1 MKKRIISLL
10 AALLL
15 SVSLFAALALNAAAD
30 SERQLPLV
38 CDAYGLLTEEEDEA
52 LNQSAETYSAMYECD
67 IIVVVVSDT
76 EGYNVEDYTEAVY
89 QQFDYGWGEEKSGV
103 ILLLSMEERDYD
115 LAAYGYGN
123 VAFTDYG
130 KAWLMDDVLPFL
142 GDDDWYGGFNKYIDL
157 CADYLRQAR
166 EGNPVDYYGK
176 DDPWDEPVRRQGFYV
191 TAPMVLM
198 SLIIGLIP
206 AGITVLVMRGKMK
219 SAGLQARAD
228 SYLDSDLQLT
238 ERTDRFLNKTTT
250 RVRRSDD
257 SGSRSGGGH
266 GTSVRSSGFSH
277 HSGKF

>member
-1 MKKRIISLL
+1 MKKRIFSLL

-15 SVSLFAALALNAAAD
+15 SASLFAALALNAAAD

-52 LNQSAETYSAMYECD
+52 LNKSADTYSAMYECD
-67 IIVVVVSDT
+67 IIVVVVPDT
-76 EGYNVEDYTEAVY
+76 EGYNVEDYAEAVY
-89 QQFDYGWGEEKSGV
+89 QYYDYGWGAEKSGV
-103 ILLLSMEERDYD
+103 ILLLSMEDRDYD

-123 VAFTDYG
+123 TAFTDYG

-142 GDDDWYGGFNKYIDL
+142 GDDDWYGGFRTYIDL

-166 EGNPVDYYGK
+166 EGRPVDYYGGSETRAR
-176 DDPWDEPVRRQGFYV
+176 PRGFYV
-191 TAPMVLM
+191 TAPMVLV
-198 SLIIGLIP
+198 SLIVGLIP
-206 AGITVLVMRGKMK
+206 AGITVLVMRSKMK
-219 SAGLQARAD
+219 SAVLQTRAD
-228 SYLDSDLQLT
+228 SYLDSELQLT
-238 ERTDRFLNKTTT
+238 ERSDRFINKTTT